1 MRSNKYARTVGDAR
15 EAISELNSIVRDR
28 VAAAER
34 SIRAEMQDQF
44 DKAHQRFAAAT
55 EKYDAEQAVLDA
67 EAASTA
73 SGDDRIGLI
82 YVEWVPKY
90 LHCRELMLSGKRG
103 VCEVFTAEMR
113 ATSAHPTRHP
123 DPGRLIVRHLK
134 KNGDRA
140 KTFDVFN
147 SFNSADGRG
156 SPPWDWYLEGE
167 TPAK

>member
-90 LHCRELMLSGKRG
+90 RHCRELMLSGKRG

-113 ATSAHPTRHP
+113 STSANPNRHP
-123 DPGRLIVRHLK
+123 EPGRLIVRHLK
-134 KNGDRA
+134 KSGDLA
-140 KTFDVFN
+140 KTFDVFDYF
-147 SFNSADGRG
+147 SSVDGSG
-156 SPPWDWYLEGE
+156 KPPFGWHLEGE
-167 TPAK
+167 IPPK

>member
-1 MRSNKYARTVGDAR
+1 MRSNKYARTVQNALDA
-15 EAISELNSIVRDR
+15 IDELKSIVSDR

-44 DKAHQRFAAAT
+44 YKAHGQLAAAKD
-55 EKYDAEQAVLDA
+55 KYDAEQAVLDA

-73 SGDDRIGLI
+73 PGDDRIGLI

-90 LHCRELMLSGKRG
+90 QFSRELKLSGKRG
-103 VCEVFTAEMR
+103 ICEVFTAEMR
-113 ATSAHPTRHP
+113 ATSANPNRHP
-123 DPGRLIVRHLK
+123 EPGRLIVRHFK

-140 KTFDVFN
+140 KTFDVFDYF
-147 SFNSADGRG
+147 SSVDGRG
-156 SPPWDWYLEGE
+156 KPPFGWHLEGE